1 MCQPSVMPSAMRAPC
16 RASSMPA
23 STHAVT
29 CSRQRA
35 ARRKTRAELYYLHQC
50 YNRELISATVTGPWG
65 VMHTRSR
72 ARGQPTFVWPDVLLW
87 PVGAR
92 RGRRRDLACSVYSL
106 EGPLGGSPVSVFS
119 GLHGEAVGARRRC
132 GLAHA
137 VRISLRVRGAGSE
150 CVTSI

>member
-1 MCQPSVMPSAMRAPC
+1 
-16 RASSMPA
+16 MPA

-72 ARGQPTFVWPDVLLW
+72 ARGQPTFVWPDV
-87 PVGAR
+87 
-92 RGRRRDLACSVYSL
+92 S
-106 EGPLGGSPVSVFS
+106 S
-119 GLHGEAVGARRRC
+119 GCRSSEGEASPAD
-132 GLAHA
+132 
-137 VRISLRVRGAGSE
+137 RG
-150 CVTSI
+150 I

>member
-1 MCQPSVMPSAMRAPC
+1 
-16 RASSMPA
+16 MPA

-72 ARGQPTFVWPDVLLW
+72 ARGQPTFVWPDV
-87 PVGAR
+87 A
-92 RGRRRDLACSVYSL
+92 
-106 EGPLGGSPVSVFS
+106 S
-119 GLHGEAVGARRRC
+119 GCRSSEGEASGAD
-132 GLAHA
+132 
-137 VRISLRVRGAGSE
+137 RG
-150 CVTSI
+150 I